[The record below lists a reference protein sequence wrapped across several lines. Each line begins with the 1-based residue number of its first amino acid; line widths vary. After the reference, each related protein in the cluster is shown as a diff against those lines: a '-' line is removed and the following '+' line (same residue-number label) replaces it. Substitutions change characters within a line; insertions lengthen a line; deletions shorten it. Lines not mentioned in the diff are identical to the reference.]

1 MKFIILL
8 FPIFFA
14 LPQQDPFELNQFML
28 AESYEQ
34 SGNLQKAIEIVENL
48 YQKNPNNHNYF
59 NKLYNLYLLTK
70 KYETAIRL
78 VELKLS
84 VNPEDISLYG
94 LKGSVY
100 YLMGNYDLAKKNWEI
115 PIKKNPENPFTYRM
129 MANYAIERRAFDIAI
144 EFLSAGKNKS
154 SDKSIFSMDLGELY
168 LITMQYESAVKEYCE
183 LLTQNQNMYA
193 VIESKIFSF
202 INKPD
207 ILKNSIKIVEKYQ
220 NYDVV
225 FLNLLAKLHTEIKEF
240 DKAFEYYKKIENQQ
254 SNAGQ
259 QLVSFA
265 NFLVNEKEYE
275 SAKKVFEYLYNNSNN
290 NSIKS
295 TAKLGL
301 AKVLEAILW
310 NEFNQKNDIWKN
322 YYSPKYFDKL
332 KTNLVLEAYQSVIDL
347 FKFSDVAVEAIF
359 SIGRINFYV
368 NNDLNS
374 AEEFFS
380 EIINKYPTS
389 RFYSRSLLEVAL
401 IKIIQNDFQSAID
414 YLNRIESSTTFI
426 EEDKLSSYFY
436 LAKLYAVEGNF
447 NKAGTYLRKITDD
460 VRNDFTNDALEF
472 SLLLNTAKNDSIN
485 LLKYSK
491 AEILV
496 IQKDYKQA
504 KKIYEEILSN
514 RQSFILQPFCLIKIA
529 EMEVALNQYQL
540 ALLKLDEI
548 YNQKEKNIF
557 SDKAL
562 FLKGK
567 IYEYE
572 LNDYEQAISSYKNL
586 LLEFPK
592 SIYSDEARESIN
604 RLNKENIRKEKDA

>member
-1 MKFIILL
+1 VKFIILL

-322 YYSPKYFDKL
+322 YYSTKYFDKL